1 MVLFTTNTK
10 VTEGLRKIR
19 IQAKDT
25 VTDLIN
31 TEAVFELKILPAN

>member
-1 MVLFTTNTK
+1 MILVTSNTK

-25 VTDLIN
+25 VTDLVNID
-31 TEAVFELKILPAN
+31 AVFELKILPAN